1 MQVCISAHTWWFNR
15 LGVGVWIVLG
25 IIILV
30 IAIIVGYCIYQKK
43 CGKSEEYQ
51 QPNEQK
57 QAEQQQNPVWFKFL
71 GLLVYQYKNP
81 SFDTVLV
88 QLCNV
93 QLGF

>member
-1 MQVCISAHTWWFNR
+1 MREGMFRFVRHVGFHCDRWGVAFVRCKHVRTLGDFR

-57 QAEQQQNPVWFKFL
+57 QAEQQQNPV
-71 GLLVYQYKNP
+71 
-81 SFDTVLV
+81 
-88 QLCNV
+88 
-93 QLGF
+93 

>member
-1 MQVCISAHTWWFNR
+1 MSLLEETECNEHENGAGYNPKLLLEKQVYGNSAHTWWFNR

-57 QAEQQQNPVWFKFL
+57 QAEQQQNPVWF
-71 GLLVYQYKNP
+71 
-81 SFDTVLV
+81 
-88 QLCNV
+88 
-93 QLGF
+93 